1 MAKAS
6 EKTILV
12 VDDEPDVREF
22 LSTCIKDAGF
32 QVKTA
37 EDGVDGLEKI
47 EKYMPDLVTV
57 DMVMPRRSGI
67 NLIRKLK
74 KTKSMSNIPVIVI
87 TAHAQDEF
95 GQEDISKFDGFATH
109 LKPRYIME
117 KPITPATLKK
127 AICNILDVESEE
139 ESIAKKESGEHN
151 AVMDALKNADKATIE
166 KISKMLNP

>member
-22 LSTCIKDAGF
+22 LSTCMEDAGF
-32 QVKTA
+32 NVKVA
-37 EDGVDGLEKI
+37 EDGVDGMEKFQ
-47 EKYMPDLVTV
+47 KYMPDLVTV

-67 NLIRKLK
+67 NLIRKLRK
-74 KTKSMSNIPVIVI
+74 DKRGANIPVIVI

-109 LKPRYIME
+109 LKPRYIIE
-117 KPITPATLKK
+117 KPITPETLIK
-127 AICNILDVESEE
+127 AICNILKVEADFDDTTQKPGNERNE
-139 ESIAKKESGEHN
+139 
-151 AVMDALKNADKATIE
+151 VMDMLKNADKDTIK
-166 KISKMLNP
+166 KISQMLNT

>member
-1 MAKAS
+1 MGKAS

-22 LSTCIKDAGF
+22 LSVCMQDAGF

-74 KTKSMSNIPVIVI
+74 KNKQMADIPVIVI

-95 GQEDISKFDGFATH
+95 GKDDVSKFEGFATH

-117 KPITPATLKK
+117 KPITPASLIK
-127 AICNILDVESEE
+127 AICNILDVEVQEE
-139 ESIAKKESGEHN
+139 NPILSPSDEHDS
-151 AVMDALKNADKATIE
+151 VIDALKKADKKTIE
-166 KISKMLNP
+166 KISQMLKV

>member
-22 LSTCIKDAGF
+22 LSACIKDAGF

-74 KTKSMSNIPVIVI
+74 KNKDMANIPVIVI

-95 GQEDISKFDGFATH
+95 GEEDISKFEGFATH

-117 KPITPATLKK
+117 KPITPATLIK
-127 AICNILDVESEE
+127 AICNILDVEPVEE
-139 ESIAKKESGEHN
+139 DISKKESSEHN

-166 KISKMLNP
+166 KISKMLNA

>member
-22 LSTCIKDAGF
+22 LSACIQDAGF

-74 KTKSMSNIPVIVI
+74 KTKNMANIPVIVI

-95 GQEDISKFDGFATH
+95 GEEDISKFEGFATH

-117 KPITPATLKK
+117 KPITPGTLKK

-139 ESIAKKESGEHN
+139 ENIAKKESSEHN

-166 KISKMLNP
+166 KISKMLNA

>member
-22 LSTCIKDAGF
+22 LATCMKDAGF
-32 QVKTA
+32 QVKLA
-37 EDGVDGLEKI
+37 EDGVDGMEKI
-47 EKYMPDLVTV
+47 IKYMPDLVTV

-74 KTKSMSNIPVIVI
+74 KDEKCANIPVIVI

-117 KPITPATLKK
+117 KPITPANLIK
-127 AICNILDVESEE
+127 AICNILDVEVDLDDVSQ
-139 ESIAKKESGEHN
+139 KSGNERD
-151 AVMDALKNADKATIE
+151 AVMDMLKNANPDTIK
-166 KISKMLNP
+166 KISQMLNA

>member
-22 LSTCIKDAGF
+22 LATCMKDAGF
-32 QVKTA
+32 KVKLA
-37 EDGVDGLEKI
+37 EDGVDGMEKI
-47 EKYMPDLVTV
+47 IKYMPDLVTV

-74 KTKSMSNIPVIVI
+74 KDEKMANIPVIVI

-117 KPITPATLKK
+117 KPITPANLIK
-127 AICNILDVESEE
+127 AICNILDVDVDLDD
-139 ESIAKKESGEHN
+139 ITQKSGNERD
-151 AVMDALKNADKATIE
+151 AIMDMLKNANKETIN
-166 KISKMLNP
+166 KISKMLNA

>member
-6 EKTILV
+6 EKTILI

-22 LSTCIKDAGF
+22 LSACIQDVGF

-74 KTKSMSNIPVIVI
+74 KDKNMANIPVIVI

-95 GQEDISKFDGFATH
+95 GEEDISKFEGFATH

-117 KPITPATLKK
+117 KPITPANLQK
-127 AICNILDVESEE
+127 AICNILDVEPVEE
-139 ESIAKKESGEHN
+139 NIAKKESGEHN

>member
-22 LSTCIKDAGF
+22 LSACMKDAGF

-37 EDGVDGLEKI
+37 EDGVDGFEKI

-74 KTKSMSNIPVIVI
+74 KEKNMASIPVIVI

-95 GQEDISKFDGFATH
+95 GEEDISKFDGFATH

-117 KPITPATLKK
+117 KPITPDTLIK
-127 AICNILDVESEE
+127 AICNILDVEPIEDDT
-139 ESIAKKESGEHN
+139 AQQESGEHN

-166 KISKMLNP
+166 KISKMLNA

>member
-22 LSTCIKDAGF
+22 LSACIKDAGF

-37 EDGVDGLEKI
+37 EDGVDGFEKI

-74 KTKSMSNIPVIVI
+74 KEKNMASIPVIVI

-117 KPITPATLKK
+117 KPITPVTLVK
-127 AICNILDVESEE
+127 AICNILNVESVEDKT
-139 ESIAKKESGEHN
+139 AKKESGEHN

-166 KISKMLNP
+166 KISQMLNA

>member
-22 LSTCIKDAGF
+22 LSACMKDAGF
-32 QVKTA
+32 QVKVA
-37 EDGVDGLEKI
+37 EDGVDGFEKI

-74 KTKSMSNIPVIVI
+74 KDKNMASIPVIVI

-95 GQEDISKFDGFATH
+95 GMEDISKFDGFATH

-117 KPITPATLKK
+117 KPITPANLIK
-127 AICNILDVESEE
+127 AICNILDVEIEE
-139 ESIAKKESGEHN
+139 DNTALNSNKEHDS
-151 AVMDALKNADKATIE
+151 VIDALRNADKKTIE
-166 KISKMLNP
+166 KISKILNA

>member
-6 EKTILV
+6 EKTILI

-22 LSTCIKDAGF
+22 LATCMKDAGF
-32 QVKTA
+32 QVKLA
-37 EDGVDGLEKI
+37 EDGVDGMEKFL
-47 EKYMPDLVTV
+47 KYMPDLVTV

-74 KTKSMSNIPVIVI
+74 KDKRGANVPVIVI

-117 KPITPATLKK
+117 KPITPEILIK
-127 AICNILDVESEE
+127 AICSILQVEVNLDD
-139 ESIAKKESGEHN
+139 IAQKPNNERD
-151 AVMDALKNADKATIE
+151 AVMNMLKNANKNTI
-166 KISKMLNP
+166 KKVSQMLNT

>member
-6 EKTILV
+6 EKTILI

-22 LSTCIKDAGF
+22 LSACIKDAGF

-74 KTKSMSNIPVIVI
+74 KDKNMASIPVIVI

-95 GQEDISKFDGFATH
+95 GQEDISKFEGFATH

-117 KPITPATLKK
+117 KPITPANLRK
-127 AICNILDVESEE
+127 AICNILDVEPVEDDTARE
-139 ESIAKKESGEHN
+139 ESSEHN

-166 KISKMLNP
+166 KISQMLNA

>member
-22 LSTCIKDAGF
+22 LATCMKDAGF
-32 QVKTA
+32 NVKLA
-37 EDGVDGLEKI
+37 EDGVDGMEKFQ
-47 EKYMPDLVTV
+47 KYNPDLVTV

-74 KTKSMSNIPVIVI
+74 KDKKGANVPVIVI

-117 KPITPATLKK
+117 KPITPATLIK
-127 AICNILDVESEE
+127 AICNILEVDVDMDD
-139 ESIAKKESGEHN
+139 IAHKLGDERD
-151 AVMDALKNADKATIE
+151 AVLDMLKNANKDTIK
-166 KISKMLNP
+166 KISQMLNA

>member
-1 MAKAS
+1 MTKAS
-6 EKTILV
+6 EKTVLV

-22 LSTCIKDAGF
+22 LSTCLKDAGF

-37 EDGVDGLEKI
+37 GDGVDGLEKI

-74 KTKSMSNIPVIVI
+74 KDNETANIPVIVI
-87 TAHAQDEF
+87 TAHANDEF
-95 GQEDISKFDGFATH
+95 GKKDISKFDGFATH

-117 KPITPATLKK
+117 KPITPSSLIK
-127 AICNILDVESEE
+127 AICNILDVESVEE
-139 ESIAKKESGEHN
+139 NIERKKSHEYDS
-151 AVMDALKNADKATIE
+151 VMDALKKADKATIE
-166 KISKMLNP
+166 KISQMLNS

>member
-22 LSTCIKDAGF
+22 LSACIKDAGF

-74 KTKSMSNIPVIVI
+74 KDKNMANIPVIVI

-95 GQEDISKFDGFATH
+95 GEEDISKFEGFATH

-117 KPITPATLKK
+117 KPITPVTLIK
-127 AICNILDVESEE
+127 AICNILEVEPAEE
-139 ESIAKKESGEHN
+139 NIAIKESSEHN

-166 KISKMLNP
+166 KISQMLNA

>member
-22 LSTCIKDAGF
+22 LSACIKDAGF

-37 EDGVDGLEKI
+37 EDGVDGFEKI

-74 KTKSMSNIPVIVI
+74 KTKGMANIPVIVI

-95 GQEDISKFDGFATH
+95 GEEDISKFEGFATH

-117 KPITPATLKK
+117 KPITPDTLKK

-139 ESIAKKESGEHN
+139 ENIAKKESSEHN

>member
-22 LSTCIKDAGF
+22 LSACIQDAGF

-74 KTKSMSNIPVIVI
+74 KNKDMANIPVIVI

-95 GQEDISKFDGFATH
+95 GEEDISKFEGFATH

-117 KPITPATLKK
+117 KPITPANLRK

-139 ESIAKKESGEHN
+139 ENIAKKESGEHN

>member
-22 LSTCIKDAGF
+22 LSACIKDAGF

-74 KTKSMSNIPVIVI
+74 KDKNMANIPVIVI

-95 GQEDISKFDGFATH
+95 GEEDISKFEGFATH

-117 KPITPATLKK
+117 KPITPVTLIK
-127 AICNILDVESEE
+127 AICNILEVEPVEE
-139 ESIAKKESGEHN
+139 NIAKKESSEHN
-151 AVMDALKNADKATIE
+151 EVMDALKNADKATIE
-166 KISKMLNP
+166 KISQMLNA